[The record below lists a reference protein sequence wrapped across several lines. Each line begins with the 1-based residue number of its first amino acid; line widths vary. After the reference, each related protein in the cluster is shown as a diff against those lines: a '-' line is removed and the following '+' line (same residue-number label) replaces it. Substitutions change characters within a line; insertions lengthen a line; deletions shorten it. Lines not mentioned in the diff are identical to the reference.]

1 METVIFVTK
10 EYFDKYIRSKDVIEH
25 KSDYEPDNLLKLY
38 KQLTPLYSNSELWIK
53 LINRVSP
60 YQDSFDMKMCE
71 WIFNKRKEGIDVT
84 NL

>member
-1 METVIFVTK
+1 MIGTDGRPVNCECNIYNGT
-10 EYFDKYIRSKDVIEH
+10 
-25 KSDYEPDNLLKLY
+25 
-38 KQLTPLYSNSELWIK
+38 TPSSIDDEINSISLNEWSELWIK

>member
-38 KQLTPLYSNSELWIK
+38 KQLTPLYSNYE
-53 LINRVSP
+53 
-60 YQDSFDMKMCE
+60 FT
-71 WIFNKRKEGIDVT
+71 GIARFIE
-84 NL
+84 